1 MRIKLEKNQ
10 REMVIEDIQAYFETQ
25 RSESIGELAAD
36 HLLVFMMERLGHII
50 YNEAIKD
57 CQKVILEQTQ
67 RLEDELYALEKP
79 VQGFRPSN

>member
-1 MRIKLEKNQ
+1 MKIKLAKNHKEALLQ
-10 REMVIEDIQAYFETQ
+10 DIQAYFETQ
-25 RSESIGELAAD
+25 RAETIGELAAD
-36 HLLVFMMERLGHII
+36 HLLVFMIERLAPVI

-79 VQGFRPSN
+79 VDRR